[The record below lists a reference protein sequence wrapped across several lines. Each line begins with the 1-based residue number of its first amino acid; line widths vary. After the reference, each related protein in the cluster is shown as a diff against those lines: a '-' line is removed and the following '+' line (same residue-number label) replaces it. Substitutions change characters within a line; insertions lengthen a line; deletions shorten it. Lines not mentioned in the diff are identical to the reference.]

1 MVLSAS
7 PSIAIS
13 LRPLMCVRWVK
24 SRCVTARAIARSC
37 FQGLSNRARSQ
48 ITVKISSKP
57 INSAIAR

>member
-7 PSIAIS
+7 PGYIATFVA
-13 LRPLMCVRWVK
+13 PDVRALGK
-24 SRCVTARAIARSC
+24 IALCDGASHRQEL

-48 ITVKISSKP
+48 DNREISSKP